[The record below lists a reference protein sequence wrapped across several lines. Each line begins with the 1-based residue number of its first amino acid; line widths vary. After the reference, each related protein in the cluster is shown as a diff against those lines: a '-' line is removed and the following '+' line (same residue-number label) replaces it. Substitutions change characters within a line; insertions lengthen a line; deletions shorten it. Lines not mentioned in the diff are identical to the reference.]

1 MSDVHIFTPENRL
14 GKILNSLGGATP
26 GEMVAEAEKRVEA
39 LTDTIQTF
47 VAAKVQLILAYGDHS
62 DEELFAEC
70 GTLADAAVQ
79 VAEVAAAAKLGAVG
93 EITRGIAN
101 IVDELLT
108 LGVWH
113 GEALRVHIRALQLV
127 TQTQGRSAI
136 DNGAV
141 ADRLREMRISIGL
154 SE

>member
-14 GKILNSLGGATP
+14 GKILNSLGGTTT
-26 GEMVAEAEKRVEA
+26 GELVAEAEKRVEA
-39 LTDTIQTF
+39 LADQIQTF
-47 VAAKVQLILAYGDHS
+47 VAAKVQLILPYADHS
-62 DEELFAEC
+62 DDRLFAEC
-70 GTLADAAVQ
+70 RTLADAAVQ

-101 IVDELLT
+101 IVDGLLT

-127 TQTQGRSAI
+127 TQTQGRSAV
-136 DNGAV
+136 DDGAI
-141 ADRLREMRISIGL
+141 ADRLCEMRISIGL
-154 SE
+154 GE